1 MTAVPIDGGA
11 GRTRKP
17 EPLHRRTLSPVRRNS
32 RPAGREDW
40 QPLSR
45 TQANRWIF
53 ALKVYRE
60 RLRKPG
66 QRWGAEGTISAGA
79 IGMYEL
85 MCNMACRGRGRIEPS
100 VAWLAKACNVPA
112 KVIHAW
118 KAQLKAH
125 GFLDW
130 RRRWVETGRD
140 GVRGP
145 QVEQTSNAYWLAAP
159 AAAIALVG
167 KLTQPPAEQKARHV
181 SPELQA
187 AIDRL
192 DDADRSRHGDGA
204 YRSG

>member
-1 MTAVPIDGGA
+1 MTAVPLEGYRHRA
-11 GRTRKP
+11 P
-17 EPLHRRTLSPVRRNS
+17 EPGSRRTHQKVRRNS
-32 RPAGREDW
+32 KQAGGESW
-40 QPLSR
+40 QAISR
-45 TQANRWIF
+45 AQANRRIF

-85 MCNMACRGRGRIEPS
+85 LCNFACRGRGRIEPS
-100 VAWLAKACNVPA
+100 VEWLAGACNVPM

-118 KAQLKAH
+118 KAQLKEH

-130 RRRWVETGRD
+130 RRRWVQTGRQ

-145 QVEQTSNAYWLAAP
+145 QVEQTSNAYWTQLP
-159 AAAIALVG
+159 AAAMALVD
-167 KLTQPPAEQKARHV
+167 KLTAPKAAQKPREV

-192 DDADRSRHGDGA
+192 DDAGRSRQAAGRF
-204 YRSG
+204 RSD